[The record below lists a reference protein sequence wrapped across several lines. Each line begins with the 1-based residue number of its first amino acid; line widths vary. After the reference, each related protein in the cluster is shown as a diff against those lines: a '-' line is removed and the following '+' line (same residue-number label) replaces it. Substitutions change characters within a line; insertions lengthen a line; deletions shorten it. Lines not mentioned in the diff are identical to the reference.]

1 MARATPKSRAEKE
14 ALQVMRR
21 MQAEG
26 WHGQSMLVDAGAVA
40 LEALGHDADLAADI
54 AAGVWNRHFE
64 TQPPI

>member
-1 MARATPKSRAEKE
+1 
-14 ALQVMRR
+14 MRR

-26 WHGQSMLVDAGAVA
+26 WHGQSMLADAGAKA

-54 AAGVWNRHFE
+54 AAGVWKRHFE